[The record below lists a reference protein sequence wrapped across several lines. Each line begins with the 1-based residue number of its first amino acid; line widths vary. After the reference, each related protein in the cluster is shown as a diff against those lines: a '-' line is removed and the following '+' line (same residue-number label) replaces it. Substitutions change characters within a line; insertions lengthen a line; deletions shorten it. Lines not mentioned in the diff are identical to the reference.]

1 VKAAPFA
8 YERPSSLDEAF
19 EMLAT
24 PGSKAI
30 AGGQSLVPMM
40 AMRLVRPSLLVEL
53 ATVPGL
59 DEIEDDGGSVRVGA
73 MVRQRALERWEPLA
87 RRVPLAAAALPWI
100 GHRETRNRG
109 TVGGSLVHADPAA
122 ELNLV
127 AATLEAEL
135 VVQGADGERTIPG
148 AVFATG
154 PFQSQVGENELLTA
168 VRLPAARDGEGFA
181 FDEVA
186 RRHGDF
192 ALCGVAVALRRRG
205 DEVTRARVGLLGV
218 GPAAEVHDVTDLLGD
233 GPASGGAGPP
243 WAAAGEALAERI
255 EPSGDMHAS
264 AGYRRRLARVLVT
277 RCLLRAWG
285 DAGARAA

>member
-1 VKAAPFA
+1 VKAAPFD
-8 YERPSSLDEAF
+8 YERPDSIEAAL
-19 EMLAT
+19 ELLET

-40 AMRLVRPSLLVEL
+40 AMRLVRPSVLVDL
-53 ATVPGL
+53 ASVPGL
-59 DEIEDDGGSVRVGA
+59 GEIRDDGGSVHVGA

-109 TVGGSLVHADPAA
+109 TVGGSLAHADPAA

-135 VVQGADGERTIPG
+135 VVRGPDGERTIPADG
-148 AVFATG
+148 FATG
-154 PFQSQVGENELLTA
+154 PFQTQAGDRELLTA
-168 VRLPAARDGEGFA
+168 VRLPGARDDEGFA

-205 DEVTRARVGLLGV
+205 DALARARVGLLGV
-218 GPAAEVHDVTDLLGD
+218 GPAAQVHDVTEVLAG
-233 GPASGGAGPP
+233 GRPGGAPA

-255 EPSGDMHAS
+255 DPSGDMHAS

-277 RCLLRAWG
+277 RCLERAWH
-285 DAGARAA
+285 DAGARGA